1 MSVESIPVHACSP
14 IPAALPHAAL
24 SRKNEVKTMNKTLLT
39 SMLALALLAPLA
51 SHAQSRSRAPDI
63 NPHDLEYSNVSMD
76 LPDYDEPFQ
85 RDGRRLPT
93 AQILS
98 VVPGVTAD
106 QVRERL
112 GEPLSTEDGARGQ
125 EWNYNLKLDI
135 ADEDY
140 IVCQYK
146 VVFEADNQTVR
157 ETSWRRYQCRLAMD
171 TLAAQPAEQAPAAAE
186 PAPVPAPVPA
196 APAAPENIEL
206 SGDFLFDFDKDLLS
220 GQGAQVL
227 DALVAK
233 LAGSNSKVDIVGHT
247 DRLGSVAYNQRLS
260 EERARTV
267 AGYLVMH
274 GIAADRIST
283 SGRGESEQVKQCE
296 GERSTPELRAC
307 LKPNRRVAITI
318 TPVE

>member
-1 MSVESIPVHACSP
+1 
-14 IPAALPHAAL
+14 
-24 SRKNEVKTMNKTLLT
+24 MNKTLLK
-39 SMLALALLAPLA
+39 SMLAMALLAPLA
-51 SHAQSRSRAPDI
+51 SHAQSRSQAPDI
-63 NPHDLEYSNVSMD
+63 NPHELEYSNVTMD

-98 VVPGVTAD
+98 VVPGMMAD

-112 GEPLSTEDGARGQ
+112 GEPLSSEDGARGQ

-146 VVFEADNQTVR
+146 VVFEADKQTVR

-171 TLAAQPAEQAPAAAE
+171 AMAAQSAPAVPAAA
-186 PAPVPAPVPA
+186 
-196 APAAPENIEL
+196 ENIEL

-220 GQGAQVL
+220 GQGEQVL
-227 DALVAK
+227 DALMAK
-233 LAGSNSKVDIVGHT
+233 LSGNNSKVDIVGHT
-247 DRLGSVAYNQRLS
+247 DRLGSASYNQRLS
-260 EERARTV
+260 EDRARSV
-267 AGYLVMH
+267 ASYLVKR
-274 GIAADRIST
+274 GIAAERIST
-283 SGRGESEQVKQCE
+283 SGRGMAEQVKQCE

-318 TPVE
+318 TPAD